1 MCKEWNLLKDF
12 CFFNL
17 ALAVSVLPILQSYS
31 WLVFYV
37 CERSFFLDVKS
48 QEEAKKKKKLEEN
61 VPENHAL
68 LQKELFFLTFVWT
81 SFLKPW
87 GLTSDFFYICLSPRG
102 DRHQHNE
109 AQIHLVKHHKSSV
122 SLSVRSFLWPTN
134 GIKNK

>member
-1 MCKEWNLLKDF
+1 MSMCKEWNLLKDF

-68 LQKELFFLTFVWT
+68 LQKELFFLTFV
-81 SFLKPW
+81 
-87 GLTSDFFYICLSPRG
+87 
-102 DRHQHNE
+102 
-109 AQIHLVKHHKSSV
+109 
-122 SLSVRSFLWPTN
+122 
-134 GIKNK
+134 